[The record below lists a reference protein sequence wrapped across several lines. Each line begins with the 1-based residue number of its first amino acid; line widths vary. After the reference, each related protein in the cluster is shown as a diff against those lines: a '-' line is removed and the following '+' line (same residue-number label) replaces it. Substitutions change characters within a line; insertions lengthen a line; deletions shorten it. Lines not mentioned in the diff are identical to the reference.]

1 MWQNVG
7 KVDARSDNDGGSTS
21 SRNYYQPLLRN
32 HLVIHADC
40 SSANRG
46 LFAGLVVMV
55 ATAVSIIVFF
65 LAFSD
70 RRYVATVRIS
80 RSRLLSSTHLTFFLF
95 SFMSYFFKGILIG
108 LVSESTLLI
117 LMICAAGLACR
128 QLALLDVNANPVS
141 QLDDLLLF
149 ICIPSFFLYGIFSIV
164 PAIAYTNYMALLVA
178 ILQVYKRSFNLQY
191 FTRYPFIN
199 LKIIPRY
206 CKLFYKR
213 QRLSTDCVGV
223 APE

>member
-7 KVDARSDNDGGSTS
+7 KVDARSDSDGSSTS

-80 RSRLLSSTHLTFFLF
+80 RSRLSSST
-95 SFMSYFFKGILIG
+95 
-108 LVSESTLLI
+108 
-117 LMICAAGLACR
+117 
-128 QLALLDVNANPVS
+128 
-141 QLDDLLLF
+141 
-149 ICIPSFFLYGIFSIV
+149 
-164 PAIAYTNYMALLVA
+164 
-178 ILQVYKRSFNLQY
+178 
-191 FTRYPFIN
+191 
-199 LKIIPRY
+199 
-206 CKLFYKR
+206 
-213 QRLSTDCVGV
+213 RL
-223 APE
+223 